1 MRIPLTAALAA
12 LVAVPLVV
20 VPTQATAAAPAPAAN
35 SKPIPTFV
43 MVGFGDS
50 YGSGEGAPAQPGR
63 YAFNPK
69 SGYYEASRKVVWT
82 KGGTVMDER
91 CHRSPN
97 SGLNQAADLLRRT
110 FAGKVNVLFRNFACS
125 GASIRYSV
133 DATFGGVNGSPD
145 SGGILTDYTGM
156 GPDKKSLPVIP
167 PQVEQANDWLAQGQL
182 SQVDA
187 VLVNIGGNDA
197 GFGRMLALCAVNQY
211 LGPLGELAGSDDCA
225 KQVMGEPLPNANASE
240 VIGLLDAPRSY
251 DLGRLGEALAGIGFD
266 AETLTKCTSLTP
278 EEADASLC
286 TPTLE
291 ASFRLLAKSLTYPKR
306 PNTVQSPGLVP
317 QTFIRCSRFEE
328 DQANLLFPRAPR
340 GTSVTVPTGATC
352 TRQVIG
358 WTKVVH
364 TYPTLNVAARNV
376 YLNTYP
382 TQPLTMDDGSLC
394 NMQPASDPLTSKVTA
409 MEGRLFMERL
419 VSRLNGVI
427 SEAALSANRTD
438 ISRKWSVVQV
448 GSARGH
454 GICASASQRWFNL
467 NTDALATMG
476 EEVRVLN
483 FPGRETVS
491 SGWAHPNAKGFLNIY
506 QWPIAEQVRL
516 QICEQF
522 SLTTCPALVG
532 SPGVNADAGLSG
544 RIRGID
550 GPSIQGASVSLSNEA
565 GEVVAVTSTDS
576 SGNYRFANL
585 IPGTYTVSVTPLST
599 GPSAFYAPKS
609 SGVSIVALQE
619 ATLNLWLDKGGTVAG
634 SVRSAAGAGL
644 EGIRVEAYAV
654 GVNFAS
660 DRPLEPV
667 ATATSDA
674 SGNYRFAYLPP
685 AHLLRFRF
693 VSEPGATPH
702 YRSKWYRNGS
712 TWSTAT
718 VVPFEEG
725 DAKTL
730 DPVALQEGPDVGTI
744 TGRAVTE
751 QGGAAEGAQVMARTP
766 EGGTVATALV
776 EGDGSF
782 VLEDVPVGTV
792 LVRFGTSPSSDWY
805 SFRESWYPGVLTED
819 KAIPVEV
826 VADEETAL
834 SSEVTLPWGA
844 DVSARL
850 TDQVTGEEVDG
861 ITVTLLDEQGRSW
874 TGRTVGGRF
883 DFRALAP
890 GRYRVFAEGS
900 GDYLS
905 EWYDEAVD
913 VARATWLTAEEAYS
927 ATAWISMQKAP
938 DEVEAQVVRTRAG
951 LKVSWTRGIG
961 GDAYDIQ
968 RALGGSRK
976 YTNVVDD
983 FPGFEYL
990 DNSVKA
996 KKAKSA
1002 CYRIRAVAR
1011 TGALSPWALAC
1022 V

>member
-1 MRIPLTAALAA
+1 MRIPLTGALAA

-20 VPTQATAAAPAPAAN
+20 VPTQATAAAPSPVTTPKA
-35 SKPIPTFV
+35 IPTFV

-50 YGSGEGAPAQPGR
+50 YGSGEGAPQRPGSYSYSSSAGR
-63 YAFNPK
+63 YVPQAD
-69 SGYYEASRKVVWT
+69 VQWT
-82 KGGTVMDER
+82 IGGDAISDR
-91 CHRSPN
+91 CHRSPL
-97 SGLNQAADLLRRT
+97 SGLDQAVDLLKRS
-110 FAGKVNVLFRNFACS
+110 FFGKVNIRFKNFSCS
-125 GASIRYSV
+125 GASIRYSI
-133 DATFGGVNGSPD
+133 DAALGLVSTSPG
-145 SGGILTDYTGM
+145 SGGILTEYQGM
-156 GPDKKSLPVIP
+156 GEDKSSFDPMP
-167 PQVEQANDWLAQGQL
+167 PQVEQANAWLTASEL
-182 SQVDA
+182 THVDA
-187 VLVNIGGNDA
+187 ALVNIGGNDA

-211 LGPLGELAGSDDCA
+211 LPLLGAITGNAHCARESGGSA
-225 KQVMGEPLPNANASE
+225 IPNVPDKVGIGAAS
-240 VIGLLDAPRSY
+240 VISLLDGPRTY
-251 DLGRLGEALAGIGFD
+251 DPWILGEAAAGLGIHPEI
-266 AETLTKCTSLTP
+266 ATACTSLSP
-278 EEADASLC
+278 SDAERGVC
-286 TPTLE
+286 QPILE
-291 ASFRLLAKSLTYPKR
+291 ASYRLLAASLTYPDAEVS
-306 PNTVQSPGLVP
+306 TY
-317 QTFIRCSRFEE
+317 IRCTPSDEV
-328 DQANLLFPRAPR
+328 QAVRQEGLFAAK
-340 GTSVTVPTGATC
+340 GTTVEVRPGKTC
-352 TRQVIG
+352 TKQDWG
-358 WTKVVH
+358 WTTVVNK
-364 TYPTLNVAARNV
+364 YPTLAHAVRNV
-376 YLNTYP
+376 YVNTYP
-382 TQPLTMDDGSLC
+382 TMPMTKTNGSIC
-394 NMQPASDPLTSKVTA
+394 NSEPASDPLTAKITA
-409 MEGRLFMERL
+409 TEGRLFQDRL
-419 VSRLNGVI
+419 VSRLNGII
-427 SEAALSANRTD
+427 SEAVVWANTSDGNRRWKT
-438 ISRKWSVVQV
+438 VQV
-448 GSARGH
+448 GSAYGH
-454 GICASASQRWFNL
+454 GICTGAADRWFNL
-467 NTDALATMG
+467 NVDALRTMG
-476 EEVRVLN
+476 EEIRPLG
-483 FPGRETVS
+483 FAGREAVS
-491 SGWAHPNAKGFLNIY
+491 SGWAHPNAKGFEAIY
-506 QWPIAEQVRL
+506 ERQIAEQVRL
-516 QICEQF
+516 QICSQF
-522 SLTTCPALVG
+522 SLTPCPELVDG
-532 SPGVNADAGLSG
+532 AGIVEMASLEG
-544 RIRGID
+544 LVRGID
-550 GPSIQGASVSLSNEA
+550 GPVIAGATVALSN
-565 GEVVAVTSTDS
+565 S
-576 SGNYRFANL
+576 SGVVVGTTTTDGTGRYAFSDV
-585 IPGTYTVSVTPLST
+585 IPGVYTVSVTPLST

-619 ATLNLWLDKGGTVAG
+619 ATLNLWLDKGGTLAG

-674 SGNYRFAYLPP
+674 AGNYRFAYLPP

-938 DEVEAQVVRTRAG
+938 DEVEAQVVRTRTG

-961 GDAYDIQ
+961 GDAYDIE

-976 YTNVVDD
+976 YTKVVDD